1 MIFSLI
7 QFWSAECT
15 SVPRERERDRTVARW
30 SQGLCATARE
40 SSEYSRG
47 IQSKINKRQG
57 RSNTNKKISK
67 QMDCASKW
75 NIETKQAANR
85 CQPSTV
91 NFNFDFG
98 GTSSDSVSTFYL
110 HFIYVLF
117 AQSPLYSLL
126 SLSLSFSL
134 SAFVLWFPIFN
145 LCHQLE
151 FEINQ
156 QLK

>member
-7 QFWSAECT
+7 QFWSGECT
-15 SVPRERERDRTVARW
+15 SVLREREREGDRTVARW

-91 NFNFDFG
+91 NFKFDFG

-117 AQSPLYSLL
+117 AQSPLPV
-126 SLSLSFSL
+126 SLSLFLTLFPLLFSD
-134 SAFVLWFPIFN
+134 FPF
-145 LCHQLE
+145 LPCA
-151 FEINQ
+151 IN
-156 QLK
+156 

>member
-7 QFWSAECT
+7 QFWSGECT
-15 SVPRERERDRTVARW
+15 SVLREREREGNRTVARW

-40 SSEYSRG
+40 SSEYSWG

-91 NFNFDFG
+91 NFKFDFG

-117 AQSPLYSLL
+117 AQSPLPVPLFYSV
-126 SLSLSFSL
+126 SF
-134 SAFVLWFPIFN
+134 SAFVLWFPIFT

>member
-7 QFWSAECT
+7 QFWSGECT
-15 SVPRERERDRTVARW
+15 SVLREREREGDRTVARW

-75 NIETKQAANR
+75 NIETKQAENR

-91 NFNFDFG
+91 NFKFDFG

-117 AQSPLYSLL
+117 AQSPLPVPLFYSV
-126 SLSLSFSL
+126 SF
-134 SAFVLWFPIFN
+134 SAFVLWFPIFT